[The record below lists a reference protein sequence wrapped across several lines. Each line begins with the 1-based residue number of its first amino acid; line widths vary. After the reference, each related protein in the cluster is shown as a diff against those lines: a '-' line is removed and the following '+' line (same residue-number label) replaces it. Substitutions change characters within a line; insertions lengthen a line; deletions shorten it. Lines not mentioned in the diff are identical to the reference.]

1 VVESG
6 IAVAS
11 TSLIGVGGVT
21 SMLGLVLF
29 SLPGGMGR
37 IQEVRTEAM
46 IAKIR
51 GVKRDHVGVRSWKKR
66 AYWRHAGSLWCG
78 AFVVVLWER
87 ILEAW
92 IRLGASFSRKVDDW
106 SKEAGK

>member
-21 SMLGLVLF
+21 SMLGLIPF

-78 AFVVVLWER
+78 AFVAVLWER
-87 ILEAW
+87 ILEA
-92 IRLGASFSRKVDDW
+92 
-106 SKEAGK
+106 

>member
-1 VVESG
+1 
-6 IAVAS
+6 
-11 TSLIGVGGVT
+11 
-21 SMLGLVLF
+21 
-29 SLPGGMGR
+29 
-37 IQEVRTEAM
+37 
-46 IAKIR
+46 
-51 GVKRDHVGVRSWKKR
+51 
-66 AYWRHAGSLWCG
+66 LWCG